1 MARLLLLLSL
11 FVFAC
16 TNLED
21 ANVPARETFIRFF
34 GSARSYTAADLEPD
48 LDGGFV
54 LLGNVAPSTSSD
66 AAAADKVPAF
76 IVVKTDNQGSKQ
88 WEVKVDNANGN
99 SILPVADGYLVT
111 GEGIQLNPNSTV
123 SSEFVN
129 TSLLLMKLSTT
140 GQVVAQY
147 QKDSTAGGL
156 AVDFE
161 AVASTTYTDNNTTMV
176 ATLGSYKA
184 PGGQEKTITLGF
196 SAANVATPVWRKNL
210 DLVGYDYAA
219 TNSLSYQTE
228 TSNLL
233 WASTAVPADVNQVR
247 YVSVV
252 AVPPNY
258 ASPSNNSLYGK
269 SDDGGHDVKDFRRSG
284 TGFAAVGTYTNK
296 AGNKNIFFVKV
307 DPAGNVM
314 SETARYFDGTETS
327 DGTLAISKATAGE
340 SQDEGLALT
349 FTRDGGFVIAG
360 TLLQTPNR
368 GNGGT
373 DILLIKIDAFGNY
386 MWNKLIGG
394 SGNEVPSSIREMPDG
409 TLLISGTSTIS
420 NVSSMFI
427 MKTDG
432 NGELKQ

>member
-1 MARLLLLLSL
+1 MARVLLFFSL

-21 ANVPARETFIRFF
+21 ANVPDRQTFIRFF
-34 GSARSYTAADLEPD
+34 GSARSYASADLEPD
-48 LDGGFV
+48 TDGGFV
-54 LLGNVAPSTSSD
+54 LLGNVAPSTATD

-76 IVVKTDNQGSKQ
+76 IVVKTDGQGSKL
-88 WEVKVDNANGN
+88 WEVKIDNANGN
-99 SILPVADGYLVT
+99 SILPVSDGYLVT

-129 TSLLLMKLSTT
+129 TSLLLMKLSST

-147 QKDSTAGGL
+147 KKDSTAAGL
-156 AVDFE
+156 AVDFV
-161 AVASTTYTDNNTTMV
+161 AVASTTYTDNNVSMV
-176 ATLGSYKA
+176 ATLGAYKA
-184 PGGQEKTITLGF
+184 PGAEAKTITLGF
-196 SAANVATPVWRKNL
+196 NASNVAAPVWRKNL

-219 TNSLSYQTE
+219 TNSINYQTE
-228 TSNLL
+228 TANLV
-233 WASTAVPADVNQVR
+233 WASTAIPADVNQVR

-252 AVPPNY
+252 AIPPNY

-284 TGFAAVGTYTNK
+284 TGFGAVGTYTNK
-296 AGNKNIFFVKV
+296 AGNKNIFFAKV
-307 DPAGNVM
+307 DPAGNIM
-314 SETARYFDGTETS
+314 SETARYFDGIEK
-327 DGTLAISKATAGE
+327 DGTLAIDKATAGE
-340 SQDEGLALT
+340 SQDEGLAIT
-349 FTRDGGFVIAG
+349 YTRDGGFVLAG
-360 TLLQTPNR
+360 TLSQTPNR

-394 SGNEVPSSIREMPDG
+394 TGNEVPTSIREMTDG